1 MSIMPSPEVNAMIF
15 ILTGERLIDADED
28 LAYESRGPY
37 ARLGRKIDQMS
48 ALIQKSVHDIGQ
60 VMPDDLSKA
69 YAAAM
74 GTLTDDGGRNY
85 LREFSEQL
93 DKIAEGRRKTSMDIM
108 ESKWQVIAEVIRLLI
123 EIAIYLAMSFFTG
136 GASASQIMLAKMRS
150 RFFILST
157 LSHLLQRLHIAPS
170 LTEAFSEAFT
180 TFAVRLAMMNFAPDG
195 RRPDGFDWNQ
205 ILKDGAF
212 GAAAGALT
220 SIFAEYARKI
230 VKSYDDTFLKNA
242 TDLDFK
248 PPPKVRN
255 DLDLDAGNHT
265 PNSKPDPDTKFDT
278 TPDNRPD
285 PVTNN
290 PGPTYNPPTGF
301 RDLFSFRNNFR
312 NNPDLWRNNQI
323 LRNNADRPGAI
334 AGHYGIKGTA
344 DFLAAG
350 SGEALAEILVKGA
363 FDGDWSTSWSTFVGA
378 GISSQVEATLTDGAK
393 NGSAELR
400 NILEGF
406 RDKPPTVSGGDVAS
420 SGTGGSEGQ
429 SRTGGGTGRTDG
441 PSQPDTTGGTG
452 TTPVTSSSDGGVE
465 APPPYSVTD
474 PPPYTSPA
482 PPPYSPGT
490 LPVTATENALW
501 QQVHRGN
508 ADIREQALRDLTTLR
523 GAQPPGATEIGVR
536 DALHG
541 NLSGAPEIRVVPV
554 GSGPATEVDADGVRR
569 ALEGFGTP
577 VTVTPPL
584 TFTDGSVPVGEGSG
598 FGPGTG
604 LGADVSAG
612 VGAGAGEG
620 AAAGD
625 RGKGTG
631 AASGGVS
638 STGVGSSAA
647 PGTES
652 GTGVGSS
659 AAPGAVSGVGVAPGT
674 GSGTGVGPSAT
685 PSAASGTG
693 VGSSAAP
700 GAVSGVGVAPGT
712 GSGTG
717 AGPSITPGAVS
728 GTGVP
733 PTAAP
738 GAAPGTGAGPSA
750 APGAATGGTSA
761 GPGAGAGSG
770 AGTGNRGAVTSDG
783 GAPAADQ
790 DPRAVD
796 VPGQEDTPVSETVTT
811 VSETVT
817 TTDGVPGARDV
828 SSGDTA
834 PAPPEA
840 EATGPVTVDG
850 DVSPL
855 TVVVSEGPPPAAG
868 SPEAAALLDEVGAD
882 RAVVLGPPAAP
893 DSAGRPNRTAVELTR
908 ETPDGPVQAR
918 PLTGPAPVT
927 AGAPDPGT
935 VFPGADV
942 LLPLADAL
950 GAAPD
955 VRPVVTE
962 SGPSVGTGPE
972 PSADVDPSGK
982 APAAPVKPVS
992 PTGAEAVSNT
1002 DASVPPDGAA
1012 KFDSASRPWS
1022 EPATVLHVES
1032 ADGGGT
1038 PPVVTPPPGSQVV
1051 VRPAAGN
1058 PRPAGEPALA
1068 TLDGRSVPLEQV
1080 RRLVP
1085 DTAVR
1090 PEPGRTVRTLTISQD
1105 PAEDGTARDAG
1116 RRALLG
1122 QDSYRGV
1129 RTESGPAAPNT
1140 TNTTGTAAAAVTAP
1154 SAPRAVFTGPTTALP
1169 GVGTEQGA
1177 DYFVGHGTPR
1187 AVTLG
1192 THDASRPTVKV
1203 SGVQL
1208 GEALKAWAADDDRQR
1223 PLVLYSCET
1232 GRQPRIAGLPVA
1244 QHVAN
1249 RTGRPVYAPTSEVGT
1264 ARDKDGNVRAVLVDN
1279 EDGPGRWRLFT
1290 PEPGGADLDQ
1300 LARDAGLH
1308 AGAGPA
1314 DPFARARTL
1323 QQIRTLRDA
1332 LGPDAEKQPGNRELL
1347 AGLAHV
1353 DGLRWQGTDSA
1364 ARYGDGRMTL
1374 DLLRRMV
1381 TDWHRAGGGPV
1392 DGRAAVDPS
1401 SGPTPEHYTAFLRA
1415 AAAARAGQGPGTT
1428 LDDLIPPPPPTLPPT
1443 ALVSQDDVRGL
1454 DYAQS
1459 AQVAWGLSDDPL
1471 PLSEL
1476 GLGPED
1482 TAELARRRPDLSPA
1496 PSRPAS
1502 PAGDLTAFGPVTPAP
1517 ERRSLL
1523 RAGGLTFRRI
1533 AAPPDGNCFF
1543 RSVLDSA
1550 RSREVPPAWAA
1561 VNADGL
1567 RARVRDRVA
1576 HTELGDIADA
1586 LVPDPVHSVVNDLR
1600 LRALAGESDAGA
1612 QRRIAEEWDRIAQE
1626 VVTDGDTGRW
1636 REIVADSDYP
1646 GLAEVAP
1653 TPADARRLGG
1663 RGLLAATAARVDL
1676 WPSPFADLIPEALA
1690 HTLDLDLR
1698 IVQPDPRTPG
1708 ALTTIALHAG
1718 GTGDPLHVAYNG
1730 TDHFDA
1736 LVPDTDP
1743 SRATPPESAPEPVSA
1758 APQPAPDGPD
1768 PYGDWLREMAGITD
1782 TAPGTADEGDKTPL
1796 ETQLDRYRPPRL
1808 LTGPDA
1814 RRPGPAPRTVT
1825 FEDGSRLPAALIR
1838 PGADPG
1844 DTGADGTPPGA
1855 EPTGLFA
1862 GTGVLTLRAPE
1873 LAARQILD
1881 GLPDRLR
1888 ARFDEEE
1895 LRRLLT
1901 DQPSAFTAPRGA
1913 RLVGRE
1919 KSGVGLEMTVEAVPY
1934 HRWVRLTDTGGGTVK
1949 ADTARRGQSGT
1960 GGGRTVGF
1968 GRRIA
1973 GALSMGPPLDWLLK
1987 IGASLGWARRTDYN
2001 QGTTSYQ
2008 QAEHRAHEGSHLHLD
2023 DVHYRVRVHRVTEAP
2038 RAAAPAVTGGT
2049 PGTEDTTGVAPGPR
2063 WTRQL
2068 VHTAEFGM
2076 RDGLSW
2082 RLPDDLTV
2090 PYDGPRRAPRTLTF
2104 PEGEHPRL
2112 LDSTGL
2118 YLTDPAEDVA
2128 LALSGARPGSSAHRT
2143 LVSYTRPGRLLGLFG
2158 RLTGTVSG
2166 PGLTRGRGQ
2175 RPLGHLVVERSV
2187 PHRADLVTESTK
2199 VEVRDL
2205 TQTTYSNQRGHVR
2218 ETRFGL
2224 QVTSGPNHQFA
2235 GPVTDVRVQGGPM
2248 VRTDLAAGRGHYL
2261 GTDAARKVTGRVRNQ
2276 PMALYRVERTLMVRG
2291 AGEPRSAARPV
2302 RVVSLDWMSTQDAR
2316 RLAGWD
2322 SRTPGR
2328 TGPNPD
2334 VEPPVPW
2341 YLRKDDPVHLGG
2353 QVRAEGFR
2361 PENQTGNVPGATGT
2375 GTAPVTGPQTAHAQS
2390 GTPEPPRDPLQTF
2403 ADTVLDTLHA
2413 SYPSLFLPPAMRNH
2427 PRLARLW
2434 YSDERL
2440 RTAWF
2445 NERQVSEALN
2455 RPTLAQALDDLT
2467 TTGVPV
2473 TLVEDGKVRRGH
2485 HTLTLRARLTDRRFE
2500 TTLNE
2505 RTLRNAVI
2513 GNEVSGQGQQQSST
2527 YSAGVEV
2534 GISPR
2539 DHDKVGDTGLPRQ
2552 IGNLMVGGRY
2562 AHTRQEAT
2570 RNTVTVAHDHL
2581 TAQSGIDLYSYRVEL
2596 RADFEGHRRPRG
2608 WPRLLTAG
2616 LLGVGVFVSTVAE
2629 RPLFRRGAETVGRVE
2644 LAVPAA
2650 HGSDRY
2656 APTDLPAAPST
2667 DPSAAPATSTSTA
2680 TTSTPTPPASRRLSA
2695 LEAGQLLD
2703 GAGPVSLT
2711 DAKSQSLVERLLGSP
2726 HVVLSTQGGPQRQ
2739 ELVQETADRASGDS
2753 WHTSAP
2759 GTPVRTALRRAV
2771 ADLSVTAQLNQYL
2784 GPFGTRVTGLHGAG
2798 PFRTHYLKAAVRGE
2812 LENVRVMSDP
2822 KPSSLENT
2830 VANDHKVTGSS
2841 STTSRTTLGLQGSDS
2856 PLQQASGAQPVSGS
2870 YGSALQYA
2878 WGRGRALAQSVTR
2891 GRSTTMTYAGR
2902 MYLVVADAAE
2912 TVAVRDRWTAA
2923 MGTIGTR
2930 AGQRISS
2937 AAGRLSGRVGQ
2948 ALSPRRAAAALHR
2961 VRDAVMFHL
2970 PMQDAIETGLAPD
2983 GLGTGTPRNLGG
2995 GYRVPGFLR
3004 GRRFP
3009 THPSGRLDASSAA
3022 QQLLPR
3028 LEKAGVPSHD
3038 REQVLQRL
3046 SPDFLLAHLHEL
3058 TTDGVTLPVRH
3069 RTWSSPHHLP
3079 VGGSPAQVRFKLTPA
3094 GTTVKR
3100 LRTGYEVDDYRT
3112 IARDS
3117 AAGVTQ
3123 DRGGDLTLSV
3133 GQRTPG
3139 SDVLAANPSLQ
3150 GTATGQRAG
3159 TRTDTLGSTAMP
3171 DIATTQAHAEVVTG
3185 YILTVTMTDAAG
3197 DPLAPRAVAHVGTLH
3212 ELVSAGLLTPSGTG
3226 DDGTLT
3232 EQDVS
3237 EPERAV
3243 RMLTAEQARRE
3254 AVAAW
3259 RADGDDIL
3267 PFDDRTGSGM
3277 LAVDIRGAA
3286 NVENAL
3292 TLATARADGLGDGD
3306 LGRRHTGDP
3315 LTAQVRMARHT
3326 PLTAL
3331 GSAPAQAQQ
3340 EATSQGGLT
3349 AGFREALG
3357 GDGSVLPTQSSA
3369 RLFGQSHTVESR
3381 LYAKMHRRG
3390 ARLLAVESAPRMEG
3404 MQRHKTSQSTEAG
3417 ITDNTEGALG
3427 TAPLVATGGAG
3438 LTNPG
3443 VTGPVGGAADGIA
3456 HKGAEDVT
3464 LGTHVKY
3471 GIDRSMLFA
3480 LPVSWLAVSEADH
3493 RITDSRPLRTLG
3505 KAQRGPRAAE
3515 AETTALVWLREDQA
3529 RDYGL
3534 LDDSSFPEEAAAA
3547 WDDMAKAAADLAV
3560 AEKEY
3565 YDARARTREAWL
3577 SLAPEERA
3585 ALGDG
3590 DPGLTSALTTVL
3602 PRNLAESPAVL
3613 AWQAA
3618 RDDAHLWEGRVDAA
3632 AADHHRLHLAASRLT
3647 AHHQGSA
3654 AVPVRDVPQEYTE
3667 PGWRS
3672 DAPAPYTV
3680 TEPDGTGVRTLTSP
3694 DGAVV
3699 RAVHEVPHD
3708 GASFFH
3714 ALIAAA
3720 GERGWLARLLGTDL
3734 ADRFT
3739 AAPGDPEVT
3748 ADAVHTARDRLARE
3762 LGRPDNRDLLDSLAP
3777 DTADTF
3783 TQEELDGAGI
3793 TLSPEQQ
3800 AEFDALGRLPETFW
3814 PTPAQRA
3821 ALASLALA
3829 RPFATEPLPAD
3840 AARPDD
3846 APAPPARRAGDH
3858 GGADLLP
3865 ALAAR
3870 LLGTSLTV
3878 VTGEGRAQRFLPYRD
3893 DRDGAARDG
3902 SATVDPAADPVLFAA
3917 DGHFHAA
3924 LSAHA
3929 PAPSTTALPA
3939 PAPEGS
3945 GTSGETSAASGKP
3958 SKPAAHRS
3966 HTTAPWL
3973 PPADGDGPR
3982 YRLARDGVL
3991 TAPDGATYTQ
4001 GPPTGRGNGFFG
4013 ALSTALRHAAAQP
4026 NLDSREAG
4034 RLRLRAD
4041 ASAARLMRLN
4051 GLPGTPSERTS
4062 LFSPPPLARRRGAPE
4077 PSAEAKEGHLRRHL
4091 AEAPWTSIEADL
4103 AVARWA
4109 AAATGATVTLVEENG
4124 TAHTYLGPGGHNGPH
4139 LRLRRRGGDFVPLI
4153 ERTPAPTTR
4162 TSPTDG
4168 TGPDPTPT
4176 AATVPLP
4183 PSTPASPSSTPP
4195 PSRLP
4200 SSTGTT
4206 TDGRPATETAADT
4219 TTAVTATDTVTATD
4233 AGPPGLDGDDAYE
4246 LSPLAGDR
4254 GGQGDPARQLTV
4266 GRRAGAVLHSLGHP
4280 VVLAGA
4286 ARGRVQFGTPRPL
4299 DAVEFGLPGDTLP
4312 TAASVRRALE
4322 QEFPG
4327 ARVRPGGGTA

>member
-28 LAYESRGPY
+28 LAYESRVPY

-60 VMPDDLSKA
+60 SMPDDLSKA

-150 RFFILST
+150 RFFILTT

-195 RRPDGFDWNQ
+195 RRPDGFDWSQ

-212 GAAAGALT
+212 GAAAGGLT
-220 SIFAEYARKI
+220 SIFADYARKI
-230 VKSYDDTFLKNA
+230 VKSYDDTFLKNGA
-242 TDLDFK
+242 DLDFK

-255 DLDLDAGNHT
+255 DLGPDAGNHT

-290 PGPTYNPPTGF
+290 PGLTYNPPSGF

-312 NNPDLWRNNQI
+312 NNPDLWRNSQI

-350 SGEALAEILVKGA
+350 SGEALAEILIKGA

-420 SGTGGSEGQ
+420 SRTGGSEGP
-429 SRTGGGTGRTDG
+429 SRTGGGTGRIDG
-441 PSQPDTTGGTG
+441 PSDPDTTGGTG
-452 TTPVTSSSDGGVE
+452 TTPVPSPLDSGVE
-465 APPPYSVTD
+465 APPPYSLTD
-474 PPPYTSPA
+474 PPPSTSPA

-490 LPVTATENALW
+490 LPVTAAENALW
-501 QQVHRGN
+501 QQVHRGS

-523 GAQPPGATEIGVR
+523 GTQPPGTAEIGVR
-536 DALHG
+536 DALNR
-541 NLSGAPEIRVVPV
+541 NLSQVPEIRVVPA
-554 GSGPATEVDADGVRR
+554 GSGPATEVDTDGVRR
-569 ALEGFGTP
+569 ALESFGTQ

-584 TFTDGSVPVGEGSG
+584 IVSDGSAPAGEGSG
-598 FGPGTG
+598 PGS
-604 LGADVSAG
+604 GAGQG
-612 VGAGAGEG
+612 VGASAGADTGAGDG
-620 AAAGD
+620 AAAGNT
-625 RGKGTG
+625 GTG
-631 AASGGVS
+631 PA
-638 STGVGSSAA
+638 
-647 PGTES
+647 S
-652 GTGVGSS
+652 GTGPS
-659 AAPGAVSGVGVAPGT
+659 AAPGAVSGTGT
-674 GSGTGVGPSAT
+674 GP
-685 PSAASGTG
+685 
-693 VGSSAAP
+693 SAAP
-700 GAVSGVGVAPGT
+700 GAVSGTGT
-712 GSGTG
+712 G
-717 AGPSITPGAVS
+717 PSAAPGAVS
-728 GTGVP
+728 GTG
-733 PTAAP
+733 T
-738 GAAPGTGAGPSA
+738 GPSA
-750 APGAATGGTSA
+750 APGTATGGPSA
-761 GPGAGAGSG
+761 GSGTGAGSD
-770 AGTGNRGAVTSDG
+770 AGTGNRGAATSDG
-783 GAPAADQ
+783 GGPAGEL
-790 DPRAVD
+790 DPRTVD
-796 VPGQEDTPVSETVTT
+796 VPGQDAP
-811 VSETVT
+811 
-817 TTDGVPGARDV
+817 VPGTVASTAGRPGTLDM
-828 SSGDTA
+828 SPGDTA
-834 PAPPEA
+834 PVPPKA
-840 EATGPVTVDG
+840 EAAGPATVHG
-850 DVSPL
+850 DASPF
-855 TVVVSEGPPPAAG
+855 TVVVSEGPPPASG
-868 SPEAAALLDEVGAD
+868 SPEAAALLDRAGAD
-882 RAVVLGPPAAP
+882 RAVVLGPPTAP
-893 DSAGRPNRTAVELTR
+893 DSTGRPVRTAVELTR

-918 PLTGPAPVT
+918 PLTGPSPVT
-927 AGAPDPGT
+927 SDASAPETD
-935 VFPGADV
+935 FPGADV

-950 GAAPD
+950 GPASD

-962 SGPSVGTGPE
+962 SAASVDTGPE
-972 PSADVDPSGK
+972 RSVDAGPSER
-982 APAAPVKPVS
+982 APVAPVKLMS
-992 PTGAEAVSNT
+992 PTGDGAVPNT
-1002 DASVPPDGAA
+1002 DASVPPEDVSQSGP
-1012 KFDSASRPWS
+1012 ASRPWS
-1022 EPATVLHVES
+1022 EPATGLHVES
-1032 ADGGGT
+1032 GDSGT
-1038 PPVVTPPPGSQVV
+1038 SSVVAPPPASQIV
-1051 VRPAAGN
+1051 VRPAAGG

-1085 DTAVR
+1085 ETAVR

-1105 PAEDGTARDAG
+1105 PADDGTARDAG

-1122 QDSYRGV
+1122 QDTYRGV
-1129 RTESGPAAPNT
+1129 RTESGPAVPNT
-1140 TNTTGTAAAAVTAP
+1140 TSTTGTEDAAVTAQ

-1169 GVGTEQGA
+1169 GAGTEQGA

-1232 GRQPRIAGLPVA
+1232 GRQPRAAGLPVA

-1264 ARDKDGNVRAVLVDN
+1264 ARDKDGNVRAVLIEN
-1279 EDGPGRWRLFT
+1279 GDGPGRWRLFT
-1290 PEPGGADLDQ
+1290 PEPDGAHLDQ

-1308 AGAGPA
+1308 TGPGPA
-1314 DPFARARTL
+1314 DPFARVRTL
-1323 QQIRTLRDA
+1323 QQIRTLRDV
-1332 LGPDAEKQPGNRELL
+1332 LGPDAEKQPGNRDLL

-1353 DGLRWQGTDSA
+1353 DGLRWHATDSA
-1364 ARYGDGRMTL
+1364 ARYGDGRMTP

-1381 TDWHRAGGGPV
+1381 TDWHGVTGAPVGG
-1392 DGRAAVDPS
+1392 RTAVDPS
-1401 SGPTPEHYTAFLRA
+1401 TGPTLEQYTDFLRA
-1415 AAAARAGQGPGTT
+1415 AAASRADQGPGTT

-1454 DYAQS
+1454 DYARS

-1482 TAELARRRPDLSPA
+1482 TAELARRRPDLSPV
-1496 PSRPAS
+1496 PSRPESLAE
-1502 PAGDLTAFGPVTPAP
+1502 DLTASGPVPAALQP
-1517 ERRSLL
+1517 ESLL
-1523 RAGGLTFRRI
+1523 RAGGVTFRRVV
-1533 AAPPDGNCFF
+1533 ARPDGNCFF

-1550 RSREVPPAWAA
+1550 RSRTVPPAWAA
-1561 VNADGL
+1561 GNIGGL

-1612 QRRIAEEWDRIAQE
+1612 QRRIAEEWDRIARE
-1626 VVTDGDTGRW
+1626 VVTDGDAGRW
-1636 REIVADSDYP
+1636 REIVEGSAYP

-1708 ALTTIALHAG
+1708 ALTTIAVHPGGAG
-1718 GTGDPLHVAYNG
+1718 GPLHVAYNG

-1736 LVPDTDP
+1736 LVPATDP
-1743 SRATPPESAPEPVSA
+1743 ARATVPGLAPDPVSA
-1758 APQPAPDGPD
+1758 PDPQPAPEGAD

-1782 TAPGTADEGDKTPL
+1782 TDPGTADQGDRAPL
-1796 ETQLDRYRPPRL
+1796 ETQLDRYRPARL

-1814 RRPGPAPRTVT
+1814 RRPGPAPRTVA

-1844 DTGADGTPPGA
+1844 DADTDGTPPGA

-1881 GLPDRLR
+1881 GLPGRLR
-1888 ARFDEEE
+1888 AVFDEAE
-1895 LRRLLT
+1895 LLGLLT

-1934 HRWVRLTDTGGGTVK
+1934 HRWVRLSDVGGGTVK

-1987 IGASLGWARRTDYN
+1987 IGASLGWARRTDYS
-2001 QGTTSYQ
+2001 QGTTAYQ

-2038 RAAAPAVTGGT
+2038 RAAAQAVTAGT
-2049 PGTEDTTGVAPGPR
+2049 PGTTGTTGVAPGPR

-2090 PYDGPRRAPRTLTF
+2090 PYEGPRRAPRTLTF

-2158 RLTGTVSG
+2158 RLTGPVSG
-2166 PGLTRGRGQ
+2166 PELTRGRGR

-2235 GPVTDVRVQGGPM
+2235 GPVTDVRVQGGPA
-2248 VRTDLAAGRGHYL
+2248 VRTDLAVGRGHYL

-2276 PMALYRVERTLMVRG
+2276 PMALYRIERTLMVRG

-2341 YLRKDDPVHLGG
+2341 YLKKEDPVHLGG

-2361 PENQTGNVPGATGT
+2361 PETRTGNVPGTTGA
-2375 GTAPVTGPQTAHAQS
+2375 GTAPATGPQTAPAQN
-2390 GTPEPPRDPLQTF
+2390 GTPESPRDPLQTF

-2413 SYPSLFLPPAMRNH
+2413 SYPSLFVPPAMRSH

-2434 YSDERL
+2434 YGDERV

-2445 NERQVSEALN
+2445 NERQVREALN

-2527 YSAGVEV
+2527 YSAGVEAGV
-2534 GISPR
+2534 SPR

-2552 IGNLMVGGRY
+2552 VGSLAVGGRY

-2608 WPRLLTAG
+2608 WPRLLTVG
-2616 LLGVGVFVSTVAE
+2616 LLGAGVFVSTVAE
-2629 RPLFRRGAETVGRVE
+2629 HPLFRRGTEPVGRVE

-2656 APTDLPAAPST
+2656 APTDPPATQAATPST
-2667 DPSAAPATSTSTA
+2667 EPSAAPTAPTA
-2680 TTSTPTPPASRRLSA
+2680 TTSAPTAPASRRLA
-2695 LEAGQLLD
+2695 ATEAERLLD
-2703 GAGPVSLT
+2703 GARPVSRT

-2739 ELVQETADRASGDS
+2739 QLMQETADRASGGS

-2771 ADLSVTAQLNQYL
+2771 TDLQVAGQLGQYL
-2784 GPFGTRVTGLHGAG
+2784 GPFGTRITGLNGVG
-2798 PFRTHYLKAAVRGE
+2798 PLRTHYLKAAVRGE
-2812 LENVRVMSDP
+2812 LDNVRVMSDP

-2830 VANDHKVTGSS
+2830 VANDHKVTDSS
-2841 STTSRTTLGLQGSDS
+2841 STTSRLTLGLQGSDS
-2856 PLQQASGAQPVSGS
+2856 PLQQAPGTQPVSGS

-2878 WGRGRALAQSVTR
+2878 WGRGRALAQSATR

-2902 MYLVVADAAE
+2902 MYLVVADAVE

-2930 AGQRISS
+2930 AGQRIGS
-2937 AAGRLSGRVGQ
+2937 AAGRLSDRAGQ

-2983 GLGTGTPRNLGG
+2983 GLGTGTPRNLGS

-3004 GRRFP
+3004 DRRFP

-3058 TTDGVTLPVRH
+3058 TTDGVTLPVRY
-3069 RTWSSPHHLP
+3069 RTWSSPLHLP
-3079 VGGSPAQVRFKLTPA
+3079 VGGSPGQVRFRLTPVT
-3094 GTTVKR
+3094 TTVER

-3112 IARDS
+3112 LVRDS
-3117 AAGVTQ
+3117 ALGATR

-3150 GTATGQRAG
+3150 GTATGQQAG
-3159 TRTDTLGSTAMP
+3159 TRTDTEGSTAMP
-3171 DIATTQAHAEVVTG
+3171 DMATTQAHAEIVTG
-3185 YILTVTMTDAAG
+3185 YTLTVTMTDADG
-3197 DPLAPRAVAHVGTLH
+3197 VRLPPRAVAHVGTLH
-3212 ELVSAGLLTPSGTG
+3212 ELVSAGLLTPSGPG
-3226 DDGTLT
+3226 ADGTLT
-3232 EQDVS
+3232 EQDIA

-3243 RMLTAEQARRE
+3243 RMLTADQARRE

-3259 RADGDDIL
+3259 RTDGDDIL
-3267 PFDDRTGSGM
+3267 QFDDRTGSGM
-3277 LAVDIRGAA
+3277 LAVDFRGAA
-3286 NVENAL
+3286 NVADAL
-3292 TLATARADGLGDGD
+3292 TLATARADGSGDGD
-3306 LGRRHTGDP
+3306 LGRRHTGDA
-3315 LTAQVRMARHT
+3315 LAAQVRMARGT

-3331 GSAPAQAQQ
+3331 GTTPAQAQQ
-3340 EATSQGGLT
+3340 EATSQGGLA

-3357 GDGSVLPTQSSA
+3357 ADGSVLPTQSSA
-3369 RLFGQSHTVESR
+3369 RLLGQSHTVDSR

-3390 ARLLAVESAPRMEG
+3390 ARLLAVESAPRMES
-3404 MQRHKTSQSTEAG
+3404 MQRRRTAQAVETG
-3417 ITDNTEGALG
+3417 ITDNTEAAAG
-3427 TAPLVATGGAG
+3427 TAPLVATTGAG

-3443 VTGPVGGAADGIA
+3443 ATAPAGGGNDGTA
-3456 HKGAEDVT
+3456 PKESEDVT

-3493 RITDSRPLRTLG
+3493 RITDSRPVHALG
-3505 KAQRGPRAAE
+3505 KARRGPRAAE
-3515 AETTALVWLREDQA
+3515 ADTTALVWLREDQA
-3529 RDYGL
+3529 REYGL
-3534 LDDSSFPEEAAAA
+3534 LDDTSFPEEAATA
-3547 WDDMAKAAADLAV
+3547 WDDMAKAAADLAA

-3577 SLAPEERA
+3577 GLGPEERA

-3590 DPGLTSALTTVL
+3590 DPGPTSAPTTVL
-3602 PRNLAESPAVL
+3602 PRDLAESPAVL

-3654 AVPVRDVPQEYTE
+3654 AVPVRDAPQEYTE
-3667 PGWRS
+3667 PEWRS
-3672 DAPAPYTV
+3672 QAPAPYTV

-3694 DGAVV
+3694 DGALV

-3720 GERGWLARLLGTDL
+3720 RESGRLARLLGAGL

-3739 AAPGDPEVT
+3739 ASPGDPEVT

-3762 LGRPDNRDLLDSLAP
+3762 LGRRDNSDLLDSLAT
-3777 DTADTF
+3777 DTADTY

-3793 TLSPEQQ
+3793 TLSREQQ

-3846 APAPPARRAGDH
+3846 TPAPPGRRAGDH

-3870 LLGTSLTV
+3870 VLGTSLTV

-3902 SATVDPAADPVLFAA
+3902 AATVDPAADPVLFAA

-3924 LSAHA
+3924 LPAHA

-3939 PAPEGS
+3939 PTHAGS
-3945 GTSGETSAASGKP
+3945 GASGTPGETSAASGKP
-3958 SKPAAHRS
+3958 SKPAVHRS

-3973 PPADGDGPR
+3973 PPADGDRPR

-4001 GPPTGRGNGFFG
+4001 GTPTGRGNGFFG
-4013 ALSTALRHAAAQP
+4013 ALSTALRHAAARP
-4026 NLDSREAG
+4026 DLDSREAG
-4034 RLRLRAD
+4034 RLRSRAG
-4041 ASAARLMRLN
+4041 ASPAQLMRLN
-4051 GLPGTPSERTS
+4051 GLPGTPAERAA
-4062 LFSPPPLARRRGAPE
+4062 LFSPPPLTRRPGAPA
-4077 PSAEAKEGHLRRHL
+4077 PSPEAKEGHLRRHL
-4091 AEAPWTSIEADL
+4091 AEAPWTTTEA
-4103 AVARWA
+4103 
-4109 AAATGATVTLVEENG
+4109 
-4124 TAHTYLGPGGHNGPH
+4124 
-4139 LRLRRRGGDFVPLI
+4139 
-4153 ERTPAPTTR
+4153 
-4162 TSPTDG
+4162 
-4168 TGPDPTPT
+4168 
-4176 AATVPLP
+4176 
-4183 PSTPASPSSTPP
+4183 
-4195 PSRLP
+4195 
-4200 SSTGTT
+4200 
-4206 TDGRPATETAADT
+4206 
-4219 TTAVTATDTVTATD
+4219 
-4233 AGPPGLDGDDAYE
+4233 
-4246 LSPLAGDR
+4246 
-4254 GGQGDPARQLTV
+4254 
-4266 GRRAGAVLHSLGHP
+4266 
-4280 VVLAGA
+4280 
-4286 ARGRVQFGTPRPL
+4286 
-4299 DAVEFGLPGDTLP
+4299 
-4312 TAASVRRALE
+4312 
-4322 QEFPG
+4322 
-4327 ARVRPGGGTA
+4327 